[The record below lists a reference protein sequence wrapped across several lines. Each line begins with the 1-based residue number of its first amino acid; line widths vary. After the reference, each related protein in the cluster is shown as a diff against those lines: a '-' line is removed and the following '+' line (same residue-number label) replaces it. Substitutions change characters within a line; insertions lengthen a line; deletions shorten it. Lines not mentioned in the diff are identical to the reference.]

1 MKLSS
6 LRLKPVWIRLG
17 VVAAILIVGG
27 LTWSRWWPPLNSWVQ
42 ATLARHRPAAAED
55 TSQHGQDDE
64 NAGHAHADHD
74 HAHDEGASLE
84 LSAQA
89 LRNLG
94 LTDEHIRP
102 IELQTYRKSISVPAV
117 VVVRPGRTQIQVAT
131 PMTGVVTHVHAVAGE
146 AVAGGSLLFRVRLT
160 HEDLVQSQTDFLRA
174 LGELEVE
181 NREIARLEKVTE
193 SGAIAGKTLLER
205 RYAKEKLEAL
215 IRAQREA
222 LRLHG
227 LSERQ
232 VDQIVADRRLLRELE
247 IMAPS
252 RDEHDEG
259 EELRLTRNLLSTVG
273 LDESP
278 SSSPEQVD
286 SREPLVIDQLDV
298 HKGQSVESGARLCV
312 LSDYSR
318 LYIEG
323 RAFEQDAPGI
333 SAAMNRNW
341 TVTATFADGL
351 VVSDLSLAYVAN
363 QIDSEART
371 LRFFVDLPNE
381 ITRDVVNAEGQRYVT
396 WRFRTGQRL
405 QVQVPVEQWA
415 DQIVLPVDAVAE
427 EGAETY
433 VFLQNGKHFDRVPV
447 HVKYRDQ
454 QHVVVASDGSVFP
467 GDRVALRSAHQLL
480 LALKN
485 KSGGGVD
492 PHAGHTH

>member
-1 MKLSS
+1 MNVSS
-6 LRLKPVWIRLG
+6 LRPKPMWIRLG
-17 VVAAILIVGG
+17 IAAAILIVGG
-27 LTWSRWWPPLNSWVQ
+27 LTWSRWWPPLNQWVQ
-42 ATLARHRPAAAED
+42 TTLARQRPAAAEGEEGHD
-55 TSQHGQDDE
+55 HGAE
-64 NAGHAHADHD
+64 PEGHSHAGHE
-74 HAHDEGASLE
+74 HAHNEASSLE
-84 LSAQA
+84 LSPQA

-94 LTDEHIRP
+94 LTDEFIRP
-102 IELQTYRKSISVPAV
+102 IELQTYRKSITVPAV

-146 AVAGGSLLFRVRLT
+146 AVEGGSLLFRVRLT
-160 HEDLVQSQTDFLRA
+160 HEELVQSQTDFVRA
-174 LGELEVE
+174 LGEVDVE
-181 NREIARLEKVTE
+181 NREITRLEKVTE

-215 IRAQREA
+215 IRSQREA

-232 VDQIVADRRLLRELE
+232 VDQIATDRRLLRELE

-252 RDEHDEG
+252 PDQHDEN
-259 EELRLTRNLLSTVG
+259 EELRLTDNKLSQVG
-273 LDESP
+273 FEESP
-278 SSSPEQVD
+278 SAGQALD
-286 SREPLVIDQLDV
+286 YAPLVIDELDV
-298 HKGQSVESGARLCV
+298 HKGQSVASGERMCV

-333 SAAMNRNW
+333 AAALNQNW
-341 TVTATFADGL
+341 TVTATFADG
-351 VVSDLSLAYVAN
+351 VVVGKLSLAYVAN
-363 QIDSEART
+363 QIDSESRT

-381 ITRDVVNAEGQRYVT
+381 MTHDTTNVEGQRFVT
-396 WRFRTGQRL
+396 WRYRPGQRL
-405 QVQVPVEQWA
+405 QLQVPIEEWA
-415 DQIVLPVDAVAE
+415 EQIVLPVDAVAE

-433 VFLQNGKHFDRVPV
+433 VFQQNGKHFDRVPV
-447 HVKYRDQ
+447 HVTYRDQ
-454 QHVVVASDGSVFP
+454 KYVVVANDGSVFP
-467 GDRVALRSAHQLL
+467 GDKVALRSAHQLL